1 MQTVYDNI
9 HRYFDRFL
17 PRQED
22 ILKDNYQDLREVIK
36 AVEERQASK
45 ASLLVQ
51 GHVYKFNR
59 LMEKRAQ
66 KERGR
71 SKKGEGVL

>member
-1 MQTVYDNI
+1 
-9 HRYFDRFL
+9 
-17 PRQED
+17 
-22 ILKDNYQDLREVIK
+22 VIK
-36 AVEERQASK
+36 AVEEKEASK

-59 LMEKRAQ
+59 LMEKRAR

-71 SKKGEGVL
+71 PKKGEGVL